1 MRTRP
6 AIVLMALVLSAC
18 SLGGSPS
25 PNPTPTSSSSQT
37 PTSAPSSTASPS
49 PIAACRLPVAG
60 GDAPIDG
67 NPAHGSAGHGG
78 FVQFPTATF
87 SADPASQGTYD
98 RARSRWLPV
107 SRAAVSP
114 DGEHYAYTANQPAT
128 GPVAGSIHVVDVAT
142 GTERSIP
149 VPAPSNVL
157 SWESEG
163 IYVVRVIP
171 SSGAP
176 PQGLVLV
183 NPTASTFRQV
193 SADGIW
199 TQIVGGKA
207 WGADLDAGIAP
218 PAGGGP
224 GAANRVRQLDLAT
237 GAASTFASYPGENV
251 SVLGGGGPVPLLAHT
266 TATTYSVVA
275 TGGALFSGA
284 IVNSNPT
291 VPLVVD
297 GTVTWFSSFS
307 GAVWRSDSGGP
318 IHQVATT
325 PLTASMV
332 AGACR

>member
-1 MRTRP
+1 
-6 AIVLMALVLSAC
+6 MALVLSAC

-128 GPVAGSIHVVDVAT
+128 GPMAGSIQVVDVAT
-142 GTERSIP
+142 GAQRSIA

-157 SWESEG
+157 SWESDG

-183 NPTASTFRQV
+183 SPTAGTFRQI

-199 TQIVGGKA
+199 TAIVGGKA
-207 WGADLDAGIAP
+207 WGTDVDTSIAP

-224 GAANRVRQLDLAT
+224 GAANRVRQLDLVT

-251 SVLGGGGPVPLLAHT
+251 SVLGGGGPTPLLTRT
-266 TATTYSVVA
+266 TATLYSVVGS
-275 TGGALFSGA
+275 GGTLFSGPIA
-284 IVNSNPT
+284 NGNPAA
-291 VPLVVD
+291 PVVAD
-297 GTVTWFSSFS
+297 GSATWFSSFS

-318 IHQVATT
+318 IRQVATT
-325 PLTASMV
+325 SLTASIV
-332 AGACR
+332 TGACR